1 MRIVADFLIVIG
13 AMLLTATLSIIAIAV
28 GHVPADEYPLMVT
41 VVMAAMVGSA
51 MVTAGILVH
60 IRKWQKDWSQP
71 SPG

>member
-1 MRIVADFLIVIG
+1 
-13 AMLLTATLSIIAIAV
+13 
-28 GHVPADEYPLMVT
+28 
-41 VVMAAMVGSA
+41 MVGSA